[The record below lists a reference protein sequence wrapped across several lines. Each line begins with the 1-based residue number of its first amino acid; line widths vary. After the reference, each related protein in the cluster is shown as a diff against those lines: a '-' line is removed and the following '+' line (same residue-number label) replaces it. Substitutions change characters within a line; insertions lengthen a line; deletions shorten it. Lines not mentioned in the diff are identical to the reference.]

1 MQASLNAKQNFRSLI
16 HVPKIFFYET
26 EIGVIS
32 ISELGGEINNLFFSK
47 SREPEINA
55 EIKESEILK
64 EAHAQL
70 DAYFKGKLREFSL
83 PLAPHGTEFQVNVW
97 KALCDI
103 PYGMTK
109 SYKDIAEAVN
119 NPRAYRA
126 VGNANN
132 KNPIP
137 IFIPCHRVI
146 ASDGKL
152 SGYGGGISIKEKLL
166 KLESVIF

>member
-1 MQASLNAKQNFRSLI
+1 MQ
-16 HVPKIFFYET
+16 VPQIFYYET
-26 EIGVIS
+26 EIGVIA
-32 ISELGGEINNLFFSK
+32 ISELDGEIKNLYFS
-47 SREPEINA
+47 NA
-55 EIKESEILK
+55 SISGLNVSQKESEAHK

-70 DAYFKGKLREFSL
+70 KAYLEGKLRVFSL
-83 PLAPHGTEFQVNVW
+83 PLAPDGTLFQLNVW

-103 PYGMTK
+103 PYGTTV
-109 SYKDIAEAVN
+109 SYKDIAAAVS
-119 NPRAYRA
+119 NPKACRA

-152 SGYGGGISIKEKLL
+152 AGYGGGISIKEKLL
-166 KLESVIF
+166 KLEGVNI